1 MAWEQAIADIDYIR
15 GLAAEMGGADRVARQ
30 HDGGRY
36 TVRERI
42 DKLTDP
48 GSFVEAG
55 PLVGAADYDAN
66 GNLWAFTPGG
76 YVMGLAEIGGRPIA
90 VGGDDFTIS
99 GGSPH
104 DAYAHAAPPGPMMAG
119 APPFT
124 GYPSMVSPPVPLGGP
139 VVGGSTQLPP
149 PQVMPK
155 Q

>member
-66 GNLWAFTPGG
+66 GNLRAFTPGG
-76 YVMGLAEIGGRPIA
+76 YVMGLAEISGRPIA

-104 DAYAHAAPPGPMMAG
+104 DVAQTPPRLHLSVGPAIRTPARASG
-119 APPFT
+119 RR
-124 GYPSMVSPPVPLGGP
+124 GGP
-139 VVGGSTQLPP
+139 
-149 PQVMPK
+149 
-155 Q
+155 

>member
-1 MAWEQAIADIDYIR
+1 MAWEQAVADIDYIR

-66 GNLWAFTPGG
+66 GNLRAFTPGG

-90 VGGDDFTIS
+90 VGGTIS
-99 GGSPH
+99 PSP
-104 DAYAHAAPPGPMMAG
+104 AAPPTTCTN
-119 APPFT
+119 APT
-124 GYPSMVSPPVPLGGP
+124 TS
-139 VVGGSTQLPP
+139 STPWP
-149 PQVMPK
+149 CNTDSRWSIWSK
-155 Q
+155 G